1 MAREDAIDAAAKG
14 GQGPAVKPQGM
25 LIAAV
30 VAMAAFMEVLDISI
44 ANVAL
49 NYIAGGLGASQD
61 EATWVLTSYLVTN
74 AVVLPVS
81 GWLSTLMGRKR
92 FFLVCIIGF
101 SIASAMCG
109 FAPTLSILIVARAL
123 QGMVG
128 GGLQPIAQAILA
140 DAFPPE
146 RRGVAFGIFG
156 MAVVFAPAIGPTLG
170 GWITYNY
177 DWRWIF
183 FLNVPI
189 GIILAILIQQLVK
202 DPPAFTADR
211 ERRIAK
217 GISID
222 YIGFGLL
229 ALGLG
234 FLQVMLD
241 RGQQDDWFNSS
252 FIATC
257 AIISAISVVAFVI
270 WEWTS
275 DDPIVDLKLLKT
287 PSFAISNVFMFIL
300 GFALFGTTATI
311 PQFVQTLLH
320 YTPVDAGLVISPGGF
335 AIMLMMPIVGR
346 LVGVID
352 PRYMIAF
359 GFAVSG
365 AALWHMTGFD
375 TQVSYWTVALA
386 RIYQTIGIAFLFI
399 PISTVSYVGIPP
411 EKNTNASALVNLMR
425 NLGGSVGISIMQ
437 ALVTRR
443 TATHQSY
450 LVESATYAN
459 PAYTDRLASLQQKF
473 EALGQA
479 PIDANRSALGV
490 MAQQLVGP
498 QAQMLAYI
506 DVFLFVCTL
515 LVIVIPFV
523 FFIKKPQGGGG
534 PVAAH

>member
-1 MAREDAIDAAAKG
+1 MAEAGSGTAEGGKEQAA
-14 GQGPAVKPQGM
+14 KPQGM

-74 AVVLPVS
+74 AVVLPAS
-81 GWLSTLMGRKR
+81 GWLSTVMGRKR
-92 FFLVCIIGF
+92 FFLTCIIGF
-101 SIASAMCG
+101 SITSALCG
-109 FAPTLSILIVARAL
+109 FAPTLAILIVARAM
-123 QGMVG
+123 QGLVG

-146 RRGVAFGIFG
+146 RRGIAFGIFG

-183 FLNVPI
+183 FLNVPV
-189 GIILAILIQQLVK
+189 GIVLSLLIQQLVQ
-202 DPPAFTADR
+202 DPPALTADR
-211 ERRIAK
+211 KRRLAK

-252 FIATC
+252 FIITC
-257 AIISAISVVAFVI
+257 AIVSAVSIVAFI
-270 WEWTS
+270 LWEWTS
-275 DDPIVDLKLLKT
+275 EDPIVDLKLLKI
-287 PSFAISNVFMFIL
+287 PSFAVSNVFMFIL

-311 PQFVQTLLH
+311 PQFVQALLH
-320 YTPVDAGLVISPGGF
+320 YTPVDAGFVISPGGF
-335 AIMLMMPIVGR
+335 VIMLMMPIVGR

-352 PRYMIAF
+352 ARYMIAF
-359 GFAVSG
+359 GFAVSA
-365 AALWHMTGFD
+365 AALWHMTSFD

-399 PISTVSYVGIPP
+399 PISTVSYVGVPP

-425 NLGGSVGISIMQ
+425 NLGGSVGISISQ

-443 TATHQSY
+443 TQVHQSY
-450 LVESATYAN
+450 LVEHTTYAN
-459 PAYTDRLASLQQKF
+459 PAYTDTLASLQQKF
-473 EALGQA
+473 ESLGQA
-479 PIDANRSALGV
+479 PVDAQRSALGV
-490 MAQQLVGP
+490 IAQQMVTP

-515 LVIVIPFV
+515 LLIVIPFV
-523 FFIKKPQGGGG
+523 FFLRKPKGG
-534 PVAAH
+534 PPAGAH

>member
-1 MAREDAIDAAAKG
+1 MADATASQEETA
-14 GQGPAVKPQGM
+14 PAPQAPGL

-30 VAMAAFMEVLDISI
+30 VAIAAFMEVLDISI

-74 AVVLPVS
+74 AIVLPAS
-81 GWLSTLMGRKR
+81 GWLATVMGRKR
-92 FFLVCIIGF
+92 FFTACILGF
-101 SIASAMCG
+101 AVTSAMCG
-109 FAPTLSILIVARAL
+109 FAPTLAILIVARAL
-123 QGMVG
+123 QGLVG

-146 RRGVAFGIFG
+146 KRGVAFGIFG

-183 FLNVPI
+183 FLNVPV
-189 GIILAILIQQLVK
+189 GIVLALLIQQLVQ
-202 DPPAFTADR
+202 DPPALQADR
-211 ERRIAK
+211 QRRLAK

-241 RGQQDDWFNSS
+241 RGQQDDWFNSG
-252 FIATC
+252 FIIFC
-257 AIISAISVVAFVI
+257 AITCSVTIVAFI
-270 WEWTS
+270 LWEWTS
-275 DDPIVDLKLLKT
+275 EDPIVDLKLLKI
-287 PSFAISNVFMFIL
+287 PSFATANVFMFVL

-311 PQFVQTLLH
+311 PQFVQALLH
-320 YTPVDAGLVISPGGF
+320 YTPVDAGFVISPGGF
-335 AIMLMMPIVGR
+335 VIMIMMPIVGQ
-346 LVGVID
+346 LVGRVD
-352 PRYMIAF
+352 PRYLIAF
-359 GFAVSG
+359 GFAISA
-365 AALWHMTGFD
+365 AALWHMTAFD
-375 TQVSYWTVALA
+375 TEVSYWTVALA

-399 PISTVSYVGIPP
+399 PISTVSYVGVPP
-411 EKNTNASALVNLMR
+411 EKNTNASALINLMR

-443 TATHQSY
+443 TQIHQSY
-450 LVESATYAN
+450 LVEHATYAN
-459 PAYTDRLASLQQKF
+459 PAYVEHLSSLQQKF

-479 PIDANRSALGV
+479 PVDAQRSALGV
-490 MAQQLVGP
+490 MAQQMIGP

-506 DVFLFVCTL
+506 DVFIFVCTL
-515 LVIVIPFV
+515 LLLVIPFV
-523 FFIKKPQGGGG
+523 FILKKPKGGGG